1 MLILIADDD
10 DFFIKITAD
19 ILKSAG
25 HEVQVV
31 KDGSQVVEEAIAK
44 MPDLI
49 ILDVILPGLLG
60 TEVSRKLRNYSL
72 TASIPVLLVST
83 GVAELEAAG
92 DHSDFLADD
101 FIHKPFRP
109 DLLLERVTRLGRI
122 RNKLSKR
129 GQGMPPKPAPG
140 GGERRKQPRVPID
153 IEVTARTAEC
163 LLHHPMINISTGGIY
178 VEHDCFM
185 RRGTKVQMLF
195 AIPDGG
201 GLVAAEGEACWCL
214 ELERA
219 ERWGTGIR
227 FTNIS
232 EESLA
237 KIRRYTNVLMS
248 LVKPDGMYNDSEPD
262 DQESGS
268 D

>member
-1 MLILIADDD
+1 MMLILIADDD
-10 DFFIKITAD
+10 DFFIKVTTD
-19 ILKSAG
+19 ILRSEG
-25 HEVQVV
+25 HEIIVV
-31 KDGSQVVEEAIAK
+31 KDGSRVVEEAIAK

-60 TEVSRKLRNYSL
+60 TEVSRKLRSYSL

-83 GVAELEAAG
+83 GVAELEEANE
-92 DHSDFLADD
+92 HSDFLADD

-109 DLLLERVTRLGRI
+109 DLLLDRVARLGRM

-140 GGERRKQPRVPID
+140 SERRQQPRVPID
-153 IEVTARTAEC
+153 VEVTARTAEC

-185 RRGTKVQMLF
+185 RRGTTVQMLF
-195 AIPDGG
+195 AIPDGV
-201 GLVAAEGEACWCL
+201 GLVTAEGEACWCL
-214 ELERA
+214 ELEQG

-227 FTNIS
+227 FTKIP

-237 KIRRYTNVLMS
+237 KIKRYTTVMLG
-248 LVKPDGMYNDSEPD
+248 LVKPESMQNGESD